1 VLGSAFLEDDT
12 FNSYVDGWMGYEH
25 LSFWHA
31 VSLMSGA
38 SNTGNGRFY
47 PVFPLLMVGEF
58 HLVHSVALM
67 KALVVAAILLNALTF
82 WLLLRRIVPSLATP
96 ALVLLP
102 AVLQIRF
109 YHDPIV
115 GFSLHMQLALEFALL
130 HTGLFRRPAYWLSMV
145 IVLGFQV
152 PVDGW
157 LTKRSAPIV
166 IYNERQTS
174 GVRFP
179 FDIPIEDFLF
189 GFALVTAVL
198 LLWERQRAS
207 R

>member
-1 VLGSAFLEDDT
+1 MTRTERLALLAALGLIALFLAPVLGSAFLEDDT

-130 HTGLFRRPAYWLSMV
+130 GFLGLTVYARNGRGTVLAWGAASYAFACLTYEATYAY
-145 IVLGFQV
+145 
-152 PVDGW
+152 
-157 LTKRSAPIV
+157 A
-166 IYNERQTS
+166 
-174 GVRFP
+174 
-179 FDIPIEDFLF
+179 
-189 GFALVTAVL
+189 
-198 LLWERQRAS
+198 
-207 R
+207 